1 MKRILM
7 SLYTALLRVLKN
19 PLFIVMLLFL
29 GFCVVFFGSIEK
41 EVSLPKAG
49 IVLRDSDEQGMR
61 LYDALVKDGFKP
73 YENEDGMREAIRVG
87 EISVGVA
94 IKKDLTKRLMDAD
107 VEGCIVLYCMPT
119 TSFVN
124 VTSLR
129 VSAQLAEI
137 YAPYIT
143 NRLMENRGLEIS
155 IEDVREYMDYCYEH
169 DAQFE
174 FVFSDMEGKELVHTS
189 YSKSLIW
196 GMFAVLLFCLFSLC
210 TCTEKDAGYRELR
223 DRLGYKKAFFTVLLP
238 SYTVKYLI
246 TFLMVLVSSFICQK
260 LYGTDISGLYT
271 QCAIYL
277 LYLCGI
283 GALLYALLYKF
294 SRVQL
299 YIIALSLISLGIC
312 PIFVDISN
320 YAVIPDVVKL
330 ALLPPYFFYKIPSSP
345 VLYLIIA
352 GFVCA
357 AGLIA
362 IYIREAR
369 TSPRTRL

>member
-1 MKRILM
+1 MRRMLTAF
-7 SLYTALLRVLKN
+7 YTAFLRVFKN

-29 GFCVVFFGSIEK
+29 GFCVIFFGSIEK
-41 EVSLPKAG
+41 EVSLPKSG
-49 IVLRDSDEQGMR
+49 IVLRDSDEQGKL
-61 LYDALVKDGFKP
+61 LYEALVKDGFTP
-73 YENEDGMREAIRVG
+73 YENEDVMREAIRVG
-87 EISVGVA
+87 EVSVGVA
-94 IKKDLTKRLMDAD
+94 IKEGLTKRFKDAD
-107 VEGCIVLYCMPT
+107 IEGCVVLYCMPT
-119 TSFVN
+119 TSFVR

-129 VSAQLAEI
+129 VSAQLSEL

-143 NRLMENRGLEIS
+143 NRLMANRGLEIS
-155 IEDVREYMDYCYEH
+155 PEEVRAYMDYCYEN

-174 FVFSDMEGKELVHTS
+174 FVFSDMEGKDLVHTS

-223 DRLGYKKAFFTVLLP
+223 DRLGYGKAFFSVLLP
-238 SYTVKYLI
+238 SYAVKYVISL
-246 TFLMVLVSSFICQK
+246 LAVLVSSFICQK
-260 LYGTDISGLYT
+260 LYGTDVSGLYT